1 MTTTDISG
9 EGRAGYLEE
18 GRGEE
23 RDGVGGEKREEI
35 RREKKIRRKF
45 ENTMK

>member
-18 GRGEE
+18 ERAEE

-35 RREKKIRRKF
+35 RRGE
-45 ENTMK
+45 ENEENIWK

>member
-9 EGRAGYLEE
+9 GGRTGYLEE

-23 RDGVGGEKREEI
+23 RDGVGGGKREEI
-35 RREKKIRRKF
+35 RREKKMRRKF
-45 ENTMK
+45 ENKME